1 MKRKRMKLHNLKID
15 FEAIDL
21 KIRGV
26 KNWEIRY
33 DDRGYSAGDVLCER
47 EYDRKTETYGCK
59 CAVEKIVSV
68 MPREAIYG
76 LREGFC
82 ILITQPLFYGDYE
95 EIKDLISYGD
105 NCFLLI
111 KAIAKMFGYEDYIVW
126 GNQSRY
132 NWKAVAE
139 FVLYGKSLDSVYKE
153 VLKA

>member
-1 MKRKRMKLHNLKID
+1 MKLHTLKID
-15 FEAIDL
+15 YDALDL
-21 KIRGV
+21 KMRGV

-33 DDRGYSAGDVLCER
+33 DDRNYNVGDVLCER
-47 EYDRKTETYGCK
+47 EFDINTNEYGKMCT
-59 CAVEKIVSV
+59 VEKVVSIL
-68 MPREAIYG
+68 PRKFDFC
-76 LREGFC
+76 LKEGFK
-82 ILITQPLFYGDYE
+82 ILITQPLYYGEYE
-95 EIKDLISYGD
+95 DIEDLISYGD

>member
-1 MKRKRMKLHNLKID
+1 MIRKMKLHNLKID
-15 FEAIDL
+15 LEAIDL

-68 MPREAIYG
+68 MPREAVYG

-95 EIKDLISYGD
+95 EIKDLIAYGD
-105 NCFLLI
+105 DCFKLI
-111 KAIAKMFGYEDYIVW
+111 GAIAKMFTCEDYTVW
-126 GNQSRY
+126 GNQNRY
-132 NWKAVAE
+132 NWNVVAD
-139 FVLYGKSLDSVYKE
+139 Y
-153 VLKA
+153 VLKGKPFDTICCEVVRK